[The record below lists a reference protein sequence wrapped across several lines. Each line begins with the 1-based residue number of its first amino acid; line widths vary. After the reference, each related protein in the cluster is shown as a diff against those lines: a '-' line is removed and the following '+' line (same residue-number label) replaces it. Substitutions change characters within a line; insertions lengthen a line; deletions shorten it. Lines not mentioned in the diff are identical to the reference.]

1 MEVEKLLENRGGTYG
16 KYTSVSQISQDLKKV
31 MRESPNYKVMPAP
44 LQESLDI
51 IANKISRILNGNP
64 LYEDSWRD
72 ISGYAT
78 LVLMELEDMEIQS
91 ELDVS

>member
-44 LQESLDI
+44 LQESLDM
-51 IANKISRILNGNP
+51 IANKISRILNGDQ

>member
-1 MEVEKLLENRGGTYG
+1 MEIKDTLSERGGTYG

-44 LQESLDI
+44 LQESLDM
-51 IANKISRILNGNP
+51 IANKISRILNGDP

-78 LVLMELEDMEIQS
+78 LALMEIEEMERDD
-91 ELDVS
+91 ELDAC

>member
-44 LQESLDI
+44 FQESLDM

-78 LVLMELEDMEIQS
+78 LALMEIEEMERDD
-91 ELDVS
+91 ELDAC

>member
-1 MEVEKLLENRGGTYG
+1 MEVEKLLESRGGTYG

-44 LQESLDI
+44 FQESLDM
-51 IANKISRILNGNP
+51 IANKISRILNGN
-64 LYEDSWRD
+64 YYYDDSWRD

-78 LVLMELEDMEIQS
+78 LALMELEDMEKHL
-91 ELDVS
+91 EPDAY

>member
-44 LQESLDI
+44 LQESLDM
-51 IANKISRILNGNP
+51 IANKISRILNGDP
-64 LYEDSWRD
+64 LHEDSWRD

-78 LVLMELEDMEIQS
+78 LALMELEDMEIQS

>member
-1 MEVEKLLENRGGTYG
+1 MEIKDTLLERGGTYG

-44 LQESLDI
+44 LQESLDM
-51 IANKISRILNGNP
+51 IANKISRILNGDP

-78 LVLMELEDMEIQS
+78 LALMEIEEMERDD
-91 ELDVS
+91 ELDAC

>member
-1 MEVEKLLENRGGTYG
+1 MEINETLLERGGTYG

-31 MRESPNYKVMPAP
+31 IRESPNYSTMPAP
-44 LQESLDI
+44 LQESLDM

>member
-1 MEVEKLLENRGGTYG
+1 MEVEKLLESRGGTYG

-31 MRESPNYKVMPAP
+31 MRESPNYSTMPAP
-44 LQESLDI
+44 LQESLDM
-51 IANKISRILNGNP
+51 IANKISRILNGDP

-91 ELDVS
+91 ELDAS

>member
-44 LQESLDI
+44 FQESLDM

>member
-1 MEVEKLLENRGGTYG
+1 MEISETLLERGGTYG
-16 KYTSVSQISQDLKKV
+16 LNYFQISQDLKKV
-31 MRESPNYKVMPAP
+31 IRESPTYSTMPAP
-44 LQESLDI
+44 LQESLDM
-51 IANKISRILNGNP
+51 IANKISRILNGDP

>member
-1 MEVEKLLENRGGTYG
+1 MDINQTLLTREEQYG
-16 KYTSVSQISQDLKKV
+16 HYKTVGQISQDLKKV

-44 LQESLDI
+44 LQESLDM
-51 IANKISRILNGNP
+51 IANKISRILNGDP

-78 LVLMELEDMEIQS
+78 LALMEIEEMERDD
-91 ELDVS
+91 ELDAC

>member
-44 LQESLDI
+44 LQESLDM
-51 IANKISRILNGNP
+51 IANKISRILNGDP

>member
-1 MEVEKLLENRGGTYG
+1 MEVEKLLESRGGTYG

-31 MRESPNYKVMPAP
+31 IRESPNYSTMPAP
-44 LQESLDI
+44 LQESLDM
-51 IANKISRILNGNP
+51 IANKISRILNGDP

-91 ELDVS
+91 ELDAS